1 MKWQGRSTR
10 KMTGGR
16 LISSRGKMKHELG
29 RKATESRLGEVR
41 QIDVR
46 VRGGGKKV
54 RLFQC
59 DIANVTNPKTG
70 KTKAL
75 NIETVEANPADQH
88 YVRRSILTKGAIIK
102 TKLGKARI
110 TSRPGQDGIVNAV
123 LVE

>member
-1 MKWQGRSTR
+1 MKWQGKSTR

-29 RKATESRLGEVR
+29 REATQPHLGDVR

-46 VRGGGKKV
+46 VRGGAKKV

-59 DIANVTNPKTG
+59 DVANVTDPKTG
-70 KTKAL
+70 KTKATK
-75 NIETVEANPADQH
+75 IETVEENPADQH
-88 YVRRSILTKGAIIK
+88 YVRRNILTKGAIVK
-102 TKLGKARI
+102 TALGKARI